1 MAKKKDKPKH
11 EDEKTGKPP
20 KHEKKLKKR
29 EYEKELHGL
38 QVELVKLQEWV
49 EATGARIVVVFE
61 GRDAAGKGGTIQA
74 ITDRVSPR
82 IFRTV
87 ALPKPNDR
95 ERTQFYFQRYMAHLP
110 AAGEVVLFDRSW
122 YNRAGVER
130 VMGFCTEAEVE
141 EFFRVCPVFE
151 NALVRSGIQL
161 IKYWLS
167 VGPEHQAERFQERI
181 DDPRKHWKLSP
192 MDLEARRRWYDYSR
206 ARDAMLAITDTDE
219 APWYLVDYTDQ
230 KRGRLNLI
238 THLLSQIPYED
249 LPWETVEL
257 PERDTAEAYDDRA
270 AVAGRT
276 WVPER
281 W

>member
-1 MAKKKDKPKH
+1 VAKKKTKEKVSKVSKPRKLR
-11 EDEKTGKPP
+11 
-20 KHEKKLKKR
+20 KK
-29 EYEKELHGL
+29 EYETELHDL

-95 ERTQFYFQRYMAHLP
+95 ERTQFYFQRYIAHLP

-151 NALVRSGIQL
+151 DALVRSGIQL
-161 IKYWLS
+161 VKYWLS
-167 VGPEHQAERFQERI
+167 VGPQQQAKRFQERI

-206 ARDAMLAITDTDE
+206 ARDEMLSVTDTE
-219 APWYLVDYTDQ
+219 SAPWYLVDYSDQ

-238 THLLSQIPYED
+238 GHLLSLVPYED
-249 LPWETVEL
+249 LPWEKVEL
-257 PERDTAEAYDDRA
+257 PERDTTDAYEDQAEVA
-270 AVAGRT
+270 ARR